1 MVIRRFVA
9 AIAVIVAFAV
19 SAPPSKAAASAEMI
33 AQGRAMIQ
41 GIVDEVVSLLDRKD
55 ITIAERD
62 KRFQVIFRKNFNV
75 PALGRYALGRYW
87 RKASEAQRAEYLK
100 VFERFVVKIYS
111 VRLGQFAGEKIK
123 IVSARPDTKGVVV
136 ESEIITGDSK
146 APIVLKWRIRET
158 KSGLKIVDV
167 VIENISMALT
177 QKQDFAS
184 VMRQRNDGIDALV
197 AALERKI
204 KALDAKSAKKTKKS
218 K

>member
-1 MVIRRFVA
+1 MVVRRFITA
-9 AIAVIVAFAV
+9 LAVIVVFAV
-19 SAPPSKAAASAEMI
+19 SAPPSQAAASAETI

-41 GIVDEVVSLLDRKD
+41 GIVDEVVALISRKD
-55 ITIAERD
+55 ISVADRD
-62 KRFQVIFRKNFNV
+62 KQFQVIFRKNFNV

-100 VFERFVVKIYS
+100 VFERFVVKTYS

-136 ESEIITGDSK
+136 ESEIITGDGK

-158 KSGLKIVDV
+158 KMGLRIVDV

-184 VMRQRNDGIDALV
+184 VMRQQNDGISALV

-204 KALDAKSAKKTKKS
+204 KALDAKSAKKTN
-218 K
+218 